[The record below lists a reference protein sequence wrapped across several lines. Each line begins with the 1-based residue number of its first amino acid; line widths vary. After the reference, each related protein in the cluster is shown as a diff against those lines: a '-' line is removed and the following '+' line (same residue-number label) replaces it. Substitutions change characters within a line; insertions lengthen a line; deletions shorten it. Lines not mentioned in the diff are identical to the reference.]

1 MQIDFPWAP
10 SCSNTLANALGG
22 GPPSP
27 PDYKLSAP
35 WVAWGLENFPKYK
48 WGVGGRLQ
56 NFSTYKL
63 PPKNQPGQNF
73 KVQIHVSE
81 ATQCKNNCVF
91 LRGEGVGGQQA
102 HTAIKTWALKHTVG
116 ENSAC
121 RLLGHILESTNKSK
135 NKTIWNQYFT
145 GP

>member
-1 MQIDFPWAP
+1 M
-10 SCSNTLANALGG
+10 
-22 GPPSP
+22 
-27 PDYKLSAP
+27 
-35 WVAWGLENFPKYK
+35 
-48 WGVGGRLQ
+48 GVGGRLQ

-102 HTAIKTWALKHTVG
+102 HTAIKTWALKHTGG
-116 ENSAC
+116 ENNAC
-121 RLLGHILESTNKSK
+121 CLLGHILESTKSKTNKKKHNLESIFHGAMKKLESQTNPKRKQKQINISNSWNQNGNKSE
-135 NKTIWNQYFT
+135 
-145 GP
+145 G